1 MFEEHSLSFLANSN
15 VKRAIEGIALLGGPS
30 FRLIL
35 EHLSDLEMVW
45 NRGAVFIRVYGPLRW
60 ACL

>member
-1 MFEEHSLSFLANSN
+1 MMPAF
-15 VKRAIEGIALLGGPS
+15 EGIVLLGGPS

-45 NRGAVFIRVYGPLRW
+45 SLGVVFIRV
-60 ACL
+60 